1 MSNVIVCASNE
12 VKSVLQALTEESKLG
27 EEVKNAIFNELEA
40 LPPCEG
46 LLPIDFEEAGKAT
59 GKKGG
64 KKRKPSAYNLF
75 VSDCMSAKDVKSFA
89 EAGGKMKECAVDWK
103 KGGDKL
109 KKEYEAKLAKIQS
122 GAGTA

>member
-1 MSNVIVCASNE
+1 MSNVIVCASDDVKAVITSAVEMSKMGDE
-12 VKSVLQALTEESKLG
+12 VKS
-27 EEVKNAIFNELEA
+27 AIYGELEA

-46 LLPIDFEEAGKAT
+46 LLPIDFEDAGKAT

-103 KGGDKL
+103 TGGDKL